1 VSTVDVL
8 LTGNYYCDLIFT
20 GMSELPTLGSEIYAK
35 GMELVPG
42 GGAINTMIGLRN
54 LGVTTGWV
62 GVFGT
67 DFASRLISEW
77 LTEQGIDLSLVLQR
91 NEPFRRITVA
101 MSYPQDRAFLTY
113 NDPRVDTIP
122 QLQAAVDRVSPRLI
136 HFPGLSLDAR
146 LPTLFADW
154 RARGIQIAMDCQ
166 HRPHTINSPLVR
178 ETLSQIDIFLPN
190 ASEAL
195 RLTERTTL
203 EEAACTLRDLV
214 PRLVVKDGANG
225 AWLWDNVGK
234 YHVPAIP
241 ITPLDTT
248 GAGDAFNAGY
258 LAAHLAGCD
267 GIGCLRQ
274 GNVCGGLSTLGYGGA
289 LSAPHRDAV
298 TAALA
303 QYETQASGE

>member
-1 VSTVDVL
+1 MNHVDVL

-20 GMSELPTLGSEIYAK
+20 GMPELPALGTEVYAK
-35 GMELVPG
+35 DMQLVPG
-42 GGAINTMIGLRN
+42 GGAINTMMGLRN
-54 LGVTTGWV
+54 LGQTTGWV

-77 LTEQGIDLSLVLQR
+77 LTERGIDLSLVVRR

-122 QLQAAVDRVSPRLI
+122 QLQKAVEQVQPRLI
-136 HFPGLSLDAR
+136 HFPGLTLDAR
-146 LPTLFADW
+146 LPALFAEW

-166 HRPHTINSPLVR
+166 HRPHTLSSPLVR
-178 ETLSQIDIFLPN
+178 ETLSQIDLFMPN
-190 ASEAL
+190 ASEAQ
-195 RLTERTTL
+195 RLTETATL
-203 EEAACTLRDLV
+203 DQAAFKLRDIV
-214 PRLVVKDGANG
+214 SKLVVKDGANG
-225 AWLWDNVGK
+225 AWLWDETGHH
-234 YHVPAIP
+234 HVPALP
-241 ITPLDTT
+241 VTPLDTT

-289 LSAPHRDAV
+289 QSAPCREAV
-298 TAALA
+298 ETALG
-303 QYETQASGE
+303 QYAD